1 MRIAT
6 AIAKISK
13 LLALYKLE
21 REYDLGIIPKPI
33 DPQGNSYSDPFVDVH
48 CVSSMTLFPEAADI
62 MNITPWLANK
72 SNPIIAQ
79 ARQFGKIFLFKQ
91 IYGGTAASIAEDIKC
106 TTDEAVVY
114 LKKFFAKPDGYWELE
129 NEMKSTANLAKE
141 QGWVRSATG
150 RLIFVRESNA
160 MGLEDQNT
168 VGRKSFNARV
178 S

>member
-1 MRIAT
+1 
-6 AIAKISK
+6 
-13 LLALYKLE
+13 
-21 REYDLGIIPKPI
+21 
-33 DPQGNSYSDPFVDVH
+33 
-48 CVSSMTLFPEAADI
+48 MTLFPEAANI
-62 MNITPWLANK
+62 MNTTPWLANK
-72 SNPIIAQ
+72 DNPLIAQ

-168 VGRKSFNARV
+168 VGRKSFNAKVQGTAADISKLALVYVNDKLNELNWEYRKHISGRDGRIISV
-178 S
+178 VH